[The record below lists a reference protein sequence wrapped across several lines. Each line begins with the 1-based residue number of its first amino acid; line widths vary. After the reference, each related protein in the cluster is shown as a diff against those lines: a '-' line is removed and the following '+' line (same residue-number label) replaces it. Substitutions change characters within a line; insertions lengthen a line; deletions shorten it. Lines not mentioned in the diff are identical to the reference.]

1 MPSFGNAK
9 GFQARR
15 RIDMRARWRS
25 EEAMMQALTTR
36 HLLPRKEDVRSELS
50 KEREDAVVCR
60 LVKREQAAESPVHC
74 AV

>member
-1 MPSFGNAK
+1 
-9 GFQARR
+9 
-15 RIDMRARWRS
+15 
-25 EEAMMQALTTR
+25 MMQALTTR